1 MAKVGVDEE
10 DMTNLNDGTDYD
22 DTDND
27 TTPEEDAINPHD
39 QNPSKQDIFYEDEEF
54 PTVTQYV
61 YIKIGITEL
70 VVSSEGTIRKAND
83 IFSTSKGF
91 VLIGTPYR
99 TYPVEI
105 EKHQIEEYY
114 VHDIV
119 WRVFHGDPPE
129 GWEVRHNMWEAKNG
143 NESYSN
149 ALNNLNIY
157 PSTVTYMPSVRA
169 YLPEPDD

>member
-10 DMTNLNDGTDYD
+10 EATNLNDVTDYD

-27 TTPEEDAINPHD
+27 TSPEEDVTNAYE
-39 QNPSKQDIFYEDEEF
+39 QNPSKQDFFYEDEAF
-54 PTVTQYV
+54 QTATHHA
-61 YIKIGITEL
+61 YIKIGLTEL
-70 VVSSEGTIRKAND
+70 VVSSEGTIRKADD

-91 VLIGTPYR
+91 VLTGTPYR

-105 EKHQIEEYY
+105 ERHKIEEYY

-129 GWEVRHNMWEAKNG
+129 GWEVRHNMWEAKTG
-143 NESYSN
+143 SESYSN

-157 PSTVTYMPSVRA
+157 PITVTYMPSVRA
-169 YLPEPDD
+169 CLPEPDL